1 MAIIAFWSDEE
12 KETGQTMSIVALS
25 TYMAIKHNYR
35 ILNVD
40 TSFRDQTL
48 ENSFWNL
55 SKEEKLVKKIVQ
67 DQNQLGV
74 ESGVEGL
81 LKMIRSNRI
90 ESRIVPNY
98 TRVVFKEKLDVL
110 CPPKTNKYDAY
121 KEIAEKYTTIIQ
133 VANRSYDL
141 VFVDISKM
149 LPKSQVKQILEIS
162 DIIIV
167 NISQRLKIIDEFLK
181 LRMENE
187 FFKKNNIMINVGRYD
202 HYSKYNIKNLT
213 RYMGEKK
220 DIHAIPYNTLF
231 FEACSESNVTEL
243 FWRLSDI
250 LETDPEDR
258 NALFIKE
265 IDRLSKDLLYKMQEL
280 QLKA

>member
-12 KETGQTMSIVALS
+12 KETGQTMSLVALS
-25 TYMAIKHNYR
+25 TYMSIKHNYR

-48 ENSFWNL
+48 ENSYWDL
-55 SKEEKLVKKIVQ
+55 SKEEKLVKTIVQ
-67 DQNQLGV
+67 DKNQLGL

-98 TRVVFKEKLDVL
+98 TRIVFKEKLDIL
-110 CPPKTNKYDAY
+110 CPPKTNKYDEY
-121 KEIAEKYTTIIQ
+121 KEIAEKYTTILQ
-133 VANRSYDL
+133 VADRSYDM
-141 VFVDISKM
+141 VFVDVSKM
-149 LPKSQVKQILEIS
+149 LPKSQVKQILEIA
-162 DIIIV
+162 DIIVV
-167 NISQRLKIIDEFLK
+167 NVSQRMKIIDEFLK

-187 FFKKNNIMINVGRYD
+187 FFRKNNIMINIGRYD
-202 HYSKYNIKNLT
+202 NYSKYNIKNLS

-220 DIHAIPYNTLF
+220 DIYAIPYNTLF
-231 FEACSESNVTEL
+231 FEACSDSNVSEL
-243 FWRLSDI
+243 FFRFMDI
-250 LETDPEDR
+250 LETNPEDR

-265 IDRLSKDLLYKMQEL
+265 IDRFTKDLLYKMQEL